1 MKSDYQ
7 IIEEIKNG
15 NEYSY
20 VILYERYKKAIFHFC
35 LKMLKDEDTAKDIF
49 QDIFVCV
56 FQNLR
61 DLKNPDL
68 FKSWLYTIARN
79 KCITFINKSKKI
91 VALQTEISTLN
102 NDDPLNNL
110 ISNETI
116 NIIMKSIDSL
126 SYDYKEI
133 IMLREYSGL
142 SYLEIAQ
149 ILNISESAVKSKLF
163 KARLKLHGILKNQI
177 EYKNN

>member
-7 IIEEIKNG
+7 LIEEIKDG
-15 NEYSY
+15 NEYSF
-20 VILYERYKKAIFHFC
+20 VLLYDRYKNAIFHFC
-35 LKMLKDEDTAKDIF
+35 IKMLKDEDTAKDIF
-49 QDIFVCV
+49 QDVFVCV
-56 FQNLR
+56 YQNLK

-68 FKSWLYTIARN
+68 FKSWLYTITRN
-79 KCITFINKSKKI
+79 KCITLINKNKKF
-91 VALQTEISTLN
+91 VALETNISSFTD
-102 NDDPLNNL
+102 DDPLNNL

-116 NIIMKSIDSL
+116 NIIMKSIDNL

-142 SYLEIAQ
+142 SYLEISQ

-163 KARLKLHGILKNQI
+163 KARMKLHSILKNQI
-177 EYKNN
+177 EYKKN